1 MFFGLPQHRGGNPIG
16 LKHLLETSV
25 WDSHLKLS
33 DYLLKDSLFF
43 FSYLVVDFLFACLL
57 S

>member
-43 FSYLVVDFLFACLL
+43 FPIWLLISYLLAC
-57 S
+57 